1 MVKKI
6 ITYLV
11 TFVFTLGVLFGAL
24 TATSKVPNSKIK
36 NNIAKSAIYF
46 SDKDPYRFTYGNRMC
61 YIEDNYAD
69 AILLGVIWNVKDVSP
84 VKTSLD
90 TKYND
95 GQIDGEDYGEAY
107 GLFMN
112 TMDKVEANTDYT
124 RYWHGS
130 MVFIRPLL
138 MFTTIENIRNIGI
151 GAIIILSLCLCFLLI
166 KKKYYIPAIAFI
178 LSMIMIQFWT
188 IRLSMEYEPMF
199 ILAIL
204 MSICF
209 ILLEKK
215 GDNVII
221 ILAIVSG
228 TMTAF
233 FDFLTTETLTI
244 LLPLLFVFMIREQD
258 GRNEDFKKNL
268 GLVIRGLSGWG
279 IAYVGTFLTKWTLA
293 TIVTGEDKFKA
304 AINSAGVR
312 VNGSIEDEKISK
324 IETFLK
330 AVPANISTLFN
341 GCERVDWGMIFA
353 GILALI
359 MVFGG
364 FFYIFRGNRFRKEF
378 VWIALII
385 GGMPY
390 LRYLLLSNHS
400 YLHEFF
406 TYRAQLTT
414 LTALLAIILYNC
426 EFHSK
431 KASKKKNY
439 EDRKRGR

>member
-11 TFVFTLGVLFGAL
+11 TFVLTLGVLFGAL

-151 GAIIILSLCLCFLLI
+151 GAIIIISLCLCFLLI

-353 GILALI
+353 GILA
-359 MVFGG
+359 F
-364 FFYIFRGNRFRKEF
+364 
-378 VWIALII
+378 
-385 GGMPY
+385 
-390 LRYLLLSNHS
+390 
-400 YLHEFF
+400 
-406 TYRAQLTT
+406 
-414 LTALLAIILYNC
+414 
-426 EFHSK
+426 
-431 KASKKKNY
+431 AS
-439 EDRKRGR
+439 